1 MDYIKQW
8 TFYVCISVIVSVILS
23 FISPK
28 GNMGNF
34 VKIIISIF
42 VFTSF
47 IIPLKSFN
55 IDNIKV
61 PNISTNYTNSNQ
73 IAGEMIN
80 NQIKNVLDENNIIG
94 ADVDCNLYIDEDNQ
108 INVNSIQVAVG
119 DEYNLEKVEKI
130 IYDNLQLNVS
140 VIHIGQ

>member
-47 IIPLKSFN
+47 IIPLKNFS